1 LRIKIGDLVYLK
13 KDFDANQANKRL
25 KFDTFFYPP
34 AVILDVLSENRLL
47 IDHGDKQEIVFM
59 HNVLKK
65 I

>member
-1 LRIKIGDLVYLK
+1 VHLK

-25 KFDTFFYPP
+25 KFDTFLQPP

-47 IDHGDKQEIVFM
+47 FDHGDKQEIVFM
-59 HNVLKK
+59 YNVLIK